1 MKTPKILAPMDKACR
16 FYDGHF
22 SILCDQQIEK
32 KIIFLLFHFQGTFNK
47 IQTSNLK

>member
-32 KIIFLLFHFQGTFNK
+32 KLSFYFSIFKVPLIKFK
-47 IQTSNLK
+47 PAI